1 MADLHS
7 IQADALDIAPEP
19 LESEVAQALI
29 TALNTELT
37 ARYPEPGST
46 HFHLDAA
53 DVGPGHGIFV
63 VVRYHGLP
71 IGCGALRRVREPSAI
86 REVGV
91 NAGELKR
98 MYIAPEVRG
107 KGFGRALLERLEA
120 EARALG
126 LARLVL
132 ETGIRQAEA
141 QALYERAGFSVI
153 PPYGSYVAS
162 AATSICMQKVL
173 DTGIQE

>member
-1 MADLHS
+1 MADLPS

-19 LESEVAQALI
+19 LESPVAQALI

-53 DVGPGHGIFV
+53 DVAPGHGIFV

-71 IGCGALRRVREPSAI
+71 IGCGALRRVREPSAV

-153 PPYGSYVAS
+153 PPYGKYVAS
-162 AATSICMQKVL
+162 AATSICMEKVL
-173 DTGIQE
+173 DTGLSG